1 MTGYAPQMLT
11 HAKSLRRD
19 MTDAERKLWKILRDR
34 QLHAAKFRRQQP
46 VSPYLADFVCQD
58 VRLIVEIDGGQHND
72 NAYDRRRDTWLNE
85 AGYRVLRL
93 WNNEVLENID
103 GVAARIIAA
112 LHSPPSPTSPRPQAA
127 KASYPLPQGER
138 SNSNDGASLG

>member
-46 VSPYLADFVCQD
+46 VSPYIADFVYQD
-58 VRLIVEIDGGQHND
+58 VRLIVEIDGGQQND

-103 GVAARIIAA
+103 GVAARIIVAA
-112 LHSPPSPTSPRPQAA
+112 RGRTNYGSADSSGRRQDGGCVRGDGVARL
-127 KASYPLPQGER
+127 ER
-138 SNSNDGASLG
+138 EFGR